1 MGAPE
6 QTCRA
11 REARARLAARR
22 PPRRSSETVHK
33 RPIEIFVAT
42 VATVAT
48 GATGATVATAAAVVT
63 SDRPPF
69 TPSAKD
75 APITGT

>member
-42 VATVAT
+42 VAT

>member
-1 MGAPE
+1 
-6 QTCRA
+6 
-11 REARARLAARR
+11 LAARR

-33 RPIEIFVAT
+33 RPIEIF